1 MILNRVL
8 LNTINVNQIH
18 LNKIGGFGKAKGG
31 VIPPQPDPAYPA
43 GCIHRSKNYGRSN
56 DDADRDII
64 KDLSG
69 TGTDIILYNVGYA
82 GNSGF
87 GLYEHEF
94 GVATPIT
101 VSKSIYSI
109 SSDKSKVHY
118 TYLGTN
124 YQTHGAAQ
132 FEKRSYTIT
141 KPIKV
146 EIKGLTEGITMSFIE
161 QTNSINI
168 PIEKDGIYTITV
180 FENSYFP
187 KFVFNDT
194 CPNNISVDIT
204 IKLIPDYKGA
214 LVSDGVDDYGL
225 CENFPILTK
234 EKGYTMLILRDWILR
249 NGSNQVLISDN
260 KDTTIGEYILVNNN
274 IVDAVYTRVF
284 GTSTSVKSY
293 FKTKG
298 IVVCSSSRYND
309 FNLSQIGETA
319 TRHQLRIFRKASVAL
334 YALEI
339 YDHDLTDEEIQAVKS
354 RMIREYE
361 EGTGLPYDEAGYF
374 KLNNGKLDID
384 KLK

>member
-1 MILNRVL
+1 MRFFRELMMV
-8 LNTINVNQIH
+8 
-18 LNKIGGFGKAKGG
+18 KARADG
-31 VIPPQPDPAYPA
+31 YPA
-43 GCIHRSKNYGRSN
+43 GCIHRSKNYGRTN
-56 DDADRDII
+56 EDADKNII

-124 YQTHGAAQ
+124 YQTHGAVQ

-168 PIEKDGIYTITV
+168 PIEKDGIYTIPV
-180 FENSYFP
+180 FENGYFP

-214 LVSDGVDDYGL
+214 FVSDGVDDYGL
-225 CENFPILTK
+225 CENFPILTA
-234 EKGYTMLILRDWILR
+234 EKGYTICIIRKILGDIENKNVGLIAKGRITD
-249 NGSNQVLISDN
+249 
-260 KDTTIGEYILVNNN
+260 KDGAFQFERIVNNTFIITN
-274 IVDAVYTRVF
+274 FGINNYPTVNVNMSFVYQ
-284 GTSTSVKSY
+284 TSKSY
-293 FKTKG
+293 NGQNLINKG
-298 IVVCSSSRYND
+298 ESVDNNSLSLFSYNTTTP
-309 FNLSQIGETA
+309 TA
-319 TRHQLRIFRKASVAL
+319 GCINSAL

-339 YDHDLTDEEIQAVKS
+339 YDHDLTDEEIQAVKA

-361 EGTGLPYDEAGYF
+361 EGTGLPYDEVGYF